1 MVISVKKENEKTL
14 SLSKITREILKYCD
28 TDEALKNLKDEWSKF
43 KDFKSLL
50 KIVKYYSPSYYD
62 INKTN
67 TFSLNKELSFLDKMR
82 KMLSSDGVS
91 KWTDLGQK
99 DKTNYSFLLNEVR
112 EYFDVITKEL
122 FGKNLSYDV
131 FQKKFV
137 ISYEKQN
144 DYNNQ
149 SINYIYSG
157 SGGSEKINTNIL
169 VLFDLSRI
177 STMQASYNTKLEFIW
192 LKYLLD
198 LVSLEEFLKEVLQ
211 QLKREAKS
219 KLKNFAKILKYNGSY
234 PSGLFSKQLVE
245 KYIKENFITDG
256 NRSFVEVTDRN
267 IFDIILKNNQDDY
280 FNNILKENLCVSK
293 LSEQQL
299 FCLMTYQPDLY
310 IDGYSNLDDT
320 NKKLMIRNI
329 LLKWSNNENFNV
341 RDLSV
346 DLIKN
351 YFTDEEVFIAFKS
364 RTREILEGIL
374 SESIYP
380 HFLENNLI
388 KLENGNY
395 ICVENSSE
403 PTPLDFS
410 KTQRSELKSEFIPIL
425 EKIQDVILVNFT
437 GNTNK
442 YILQSVID
450 PRLTKKEKIK
460 SLLENLNY
468 GEFLKWIFNL
478 LDWYPSR
485 FLLIDKVNNLDL
497 VNQNNPEVIKDN
509 ELYRFRK
516 EVTSLLQFKDI
527 LEFVGVDYVSCCLVE
542 QRPASTYEYTID
554 SDETFRELLKL
565 TLGKDIEFL
574 EYACENLNK
583 DVYDKSKNTRIIS
596 INSPR
601 IRI

>member
-14 SLSKITREILKYCD
+14 SLSKITREILEYCD

-62 INKTN
+62 IKSAVN
-67 TFSLNKELSFLDKMR
+67 FHLDEELSFLDKMR
-82 KMLSSDGVS
+82 KMLSKNEIS
-91 KWTDLGQK
+91 KWTDLSKK
-99 DKTNYSFLLNEVR
+99 DKAIYSFLLNEVR
-112 EYFDVITKEL
+112 ENFDVITREL
-122 FGKNLSYDV
+122 SGKNLSYDV
-131 FQKKFV
+131 FNNKFV

-144 DYNNQ
+144 DYNDQ
-149 SINYIYSG
+149 YINRIYSG
-157 SGGSEKINTNIL
+157 SGGTEGINTNIL

-198 LVSLEEFLKEVLQ
+198 LASLEDFLKEVLQ

-219 KLKNFAKILKYNGSY
+219 KLKNFATILEYNRSY

-256 NRSFVEVTDRN
+256 NRSFVQVTDQN
-267 IFDIILKNNQDDY
+267 IFDLIIKSNQDDY
-280 FNNILKENLCVSK
+280 FNKILKENLCVSK

-299 FCLMTYQPDLY
+299 FYLMIYQPDLY

-320 NKKLMIRNI
+320 NKKMMIRNI
-329 LLKWSNNENFNV
+329 LLKWSNNDNFNV
-341 RDLSV
+341 RDLSI

-364 RTREILEGIL
+364 RTREILESIL

-395 ICVENSSE
+395 ICIENSSE
-403 PTPLDFS
+403 LTQLDFS
-410 KTQRSELKSEFIPIL
+410 KSQLSELKSEFIPIL
-425 EKIQDVILVNFT
+425 EKIQDVILVDFK
-437 GNTNK
+437 GNRNK

-450 PRLTKKEKIK
+450 SRLTKKEKIK

-468 GEFLKWIFNL
+468 CEFLKWIFNL

-497 VNQNNPEVIKDN
+497 ANQNNPEVIKDN

-516 EVTSLLQFKDI
+516 EVTSFLKFKDI
-527 LEFVGVDYVSCCLVE
+527 LEFAGADYVSCCMVE
-542 QRPASTYEYTID
+542 NRPASAYEYTID

-565 TLGKDIEFL
+565 SLGKDIDFL
-574 EYACENLNK
+574 KYASSNLNQ
-583 DVYDKSKNTRIIS
+583 DVYEKRNLNTS
-596 INSPR
+596 GLDSPR